1 SRGAQNFGDRHH
13 AVVHHCVI
21 AGLSHMLGRDR
32 LGHVAEPAPVVHYPC
47 LQHRARRRAGA
58 RDVEIR
64 KSHACAGERVD
75 VGRRIACPERADVG
89 KAPVVRDEEDD
100 VGMTRRRRSGGGGK
114 RRDKKRN
121 AQCQCCRPPRA
132 PPPVHPPCERRRHDP
147 ISPTIYWH
155 RICQYILKSIAPW
168 QEGRFRALRLRMGN
182 EGGDMSDWDRWIGRS
197 FEQRDLLTP
206 AALARFRATI
216 DSAETGETAAQAIH
230 WCLCLPDAPTA
241 VLGADG
247 HPLRVDTEDSFMP
260 PIALPRRMWA
270 ASDIHFLAPIRAGAS
285 IIRRSTIAAIREKTG
300 SSGELVFVEVDH
312 DTLADG
318 VTAVRE
324 RQ

>member
-1 SRGAQNFGDRHH
+1 
-13 AVVHHCVI
+13 
-21 AGLSHMLGRDR
+21 
-32 LGHVAEPAPVVHYPC
+32 
-47 LQHRARRRAGA
+47 
-58 RDVEIR
+58 
-64 KSHACAGERVD
+64 
-75 VGRRIACPERADVG
+75 
-89 KAPVVRDEEDD
+89 
-100 VGMTRRRRSGGGGK
+100 
-114 RRDKKRN
+114 
-121 AQCQCCRPPRA
+121 
-132 PPPVHPPCERRRHDP
+132 
-147 ISPTIYWH
+147 
-155 RICQYILKSIAPW
+155 
-168 QEGRFRALRLRMGN
+168 
-182 EGGDMSDWDRWIGRS
+182 MSDWDRWIGRS
-197 FEQRDLLTP
+197 FEQQDLLTP

-324 RQ
+324 RQTIVFREAAAAAAPPPPAPVPANEAPDLSDWTWQRTIIPTEAMLFRYSALTFNSHRIHYDLPYATEAEGYRGLVVHGPLTATLLLDLAQRELGTNALTAFTMRAQAPAFAGEPLYLVGRPAEGGWALAAIGPDGRTIMAATAR

>member
-1 SRGAQNFGDRHH
+1 
-13 AVVHHCVI
+13 
-21 AGLSHMLGRDR
+21 
-32 LGHVAEPAPVVHYPC
+32 
-47 LQHRARRRAGA
+47 
-58 RDVEIR
+58 
-64 KSHACAGERVD
+64 
-75 VGRRIACPERADVG
+75 
-89 KAPVVRDEEDD
+89 
-100 VGMTRRRRSGGGGK
+100 
-114 RRDKKRN
+114 
-121 AQCQCCRPPRA
+121 
-132 PPPVHPPCERRRHDP
+132 
-147 ISPTIYWH
+147 
-155 RICQYILKSIAPW
+155 
-168 QEGRFRALRLRMGN
+168 
-182 EGGDMSDWDRWIGRS
+182 MSDWDRWIGRS
-197 FEQRDLLTP
+197 FEQQDLLTP

-324 RQ
+324 RQTIVFREAAAAGAPPPPAPVPANEAPDLSDWTWQRTIIPTEAMLFRYSALTFNSHRIHYDLPYATEAEGYRGLVVHGPLTATLLLDLAQRELGTNALTAFTMRAQAPAFAGEPLYLVGRPAEGGWALAAIGPDGRTIMAATAR